1 MSTNGP
7 LIIGLTGSVGMGKS
21 TVAARMRELGLPVY
35 DADAAVHMLYEGAA
49 VAPIETA
56 FPGTTADGRVDRQKL
71 SQVLL
76 ADPPGFKRL
85 EAIVHPLVSQVKRDF
100 IHRAAAEGHA
110 MIVVEI
116 PLLFEVGSDKT
127 CDVTIV
133 VSAPAEVQRAR
144 VLARPGM
151 TPEKLDAI
159 LSRQVPDA
167 EKRRRAD
174 FVVDTGTPLETT
186 LAQVDAIIGLLRNR
200 AGTAYERHWKLGTAA
215 D

>member
-1 MSTNGP
+1 MSGP

-21 TVAARMRELGLPVY
+21 TVAARIREHGIAVY
-35 DADAAVHMLYEGAA
+35 DADAAVHALYEGSA
-49 VAPIETA
+49 VAPIEAA
-56 FPGTTADGRVDRQKL
+56 FPGTTTDGRVDRQRL

-76 ADPPGFKRL
+76 ADPTGFKRL
-85 EAIVHPLVSQVKRDF
+85 EAIVHPLVSQAKRDF

-110 MIVVEI
+110 MIVVEV
-116 PLLFEVGSDKT
+116 PLLFEVGSDQT

-133 VSAPAEVQRAR
+133 VSAPAEIQRAR

-151 TPEKLDAI
+151 TPEKLDQI
-159 LSRQVPDA
+159 LSRQLPDA

-186 LAQVDAIIGLLRNR
+186 LAAVDAIIGLLRKR
-200 AGTAYERHWKLGTAA
+200 AGTAYERFWR
-215 D
+215 